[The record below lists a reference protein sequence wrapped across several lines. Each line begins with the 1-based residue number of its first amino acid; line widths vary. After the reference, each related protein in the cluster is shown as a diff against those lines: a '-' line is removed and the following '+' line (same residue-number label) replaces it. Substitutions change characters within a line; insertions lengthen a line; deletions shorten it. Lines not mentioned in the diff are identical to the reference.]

1 MQVSRTC
8 GDRNKSRDKYIVHSR
23 HVSDKWGGEWPFN
36 KDGSWKIF
44 VEFQG
49 SLSLFFFLSGY
60 VPQSQFFHNAVSES
74 LFFGKAFTMS
84 LFVLVTI

>member
-49 SLSLFFFLSGY
+49 SLSLFFFFKRLCTAL
-60 VPQSQFFHNAVSES
+60 AVSIFS
-74 LFFGKAFTMS
+74 QRCLGVAIFC
-84 LFVLVTI
+84 